1 MIDWKRK
8 LTSRK
13 WWISVITLVSGLV
26 LAFSVSDNVAT
37 TITGCLMSLG
47 SAIAYTIGEGFTD
60 AAALN
65 AQSNADLS
73 TSTSAID
80 FHMEE
85 AEINDSDD

>member
-26 LAFSVSDNVAT
+26 LAFGVGDNVAT

-65 AQSNADLS
+65 AQSGTDTF
-73 TSTSAID
+73 TSTSAIG
-80 FHMEE
+80 FHIEE
-85 AEINDSDD
+85 EENDDNND